1 MPWSRS
7 YSPDEPKPL
16 STYGVLTLLW
26 GGAFAGVLVGQGK
39 SGRRLPERIPA
50 GDIALL
56 TAGTYKLSRLL
67 AKDRVMSFLR
77 APFTRYVD
85 ESDRPSE
92 VTEEPRGR
100 GLQFSIGQLLV
111 CPYCLSQWIG
121 AGFLAAYLRQPRMAR
136 TAAALFAIVGGSD
149 LLQQTWVAVDKRA

>member
-16 STYGVLTLLW
+16 STYGALTLLW
-26 GGAFAGVLVGQGK
+26 GGAFAGVL
-39 SGRRLPERIPA
+39 
-50 GDIALL
+50 
-56 TAGTYKLSRLL
+56 
-67 AKDRVMSFLR
+67 MSFLR

-85 ESDRPSE
+85 ASDRPSE

-100 GLQFSIGQLLV
+100 GLQFSNEQLLV

>member
-1 MPWSRS
+1 
-7 YSPDEPKPL
+7 
-16 STYGVLTLLW
+16 
-26 GGAFAGVLVGQGK
+26 
-39 SGRRLPERIPA
+39 
-50 GDIALL
+50 
-56 TAGTYKLSRLL
+56 
-67 AKDRVMSFLR
+67 MSFLR